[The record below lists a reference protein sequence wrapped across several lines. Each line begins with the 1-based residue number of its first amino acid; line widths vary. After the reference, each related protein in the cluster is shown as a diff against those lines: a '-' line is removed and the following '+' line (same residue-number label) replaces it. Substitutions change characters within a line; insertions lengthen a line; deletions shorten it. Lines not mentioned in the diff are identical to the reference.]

1 MKPKKIIYVI
11 TKSNWGGAQR
21 YVFDLATHLPKSE
34 FEILVVT
41 GNMGTLTKKLEE
53 NEIRVTSVNSLKRDV
68 SFFDEMI
75 SFFKILKIF
84 IKEKPDI
91 IHLNSS
97 KAGGI
102 GALAGRIAGIKKIIF
117 TAHGWPFKEDRNVI
131 AKSLIY
137 ALSWL
142 TVFLSHQT
150 IVVSKQDEALGEKM
164 QGVKRK
170 INYIP
175 VIPVG
180 IDPKKIL
187 SKELAEKIL
196 FVDYPN
202 IDSHVINSIK
212 IVTIAELT
220 KNKGL
225 NFGIDMMNELE
236 EQYPEKYTYTIFGTG
251 EYRSALVQQAQK
263 LLNSQGKPIVL
274 FRDITATNM
283 PYSLSTDASMY
294 LRAFDIFIL
303 PSIKEGT
310 PYVLLEAA
318 AAGLPIVATDAVK
331 SIESLIPNIH
341 IVQSKSGAALAKKVK
356 ELTSK
361 LTQSPH
367 TITYTF
373 EKMLSETNKLYKV

>member
-164 QGVKRK
+164 QGVKKTMTCK
-170 INYIP
+170 IGNGP
-175 VIPVG
+175 KQVEG
-180 IDPKKIL
+180 HLIDL
-187 SKELAEKIL
+187 
-196 FVDYPN
+196 
-202 IDSHVINSIK
+202 
-212 IVTIAELT
+212 
-220 KNKGL
+220 
-225 NFGIDMMNELE
+225 
-236 EQYPEKYTYTIFGTG
+236 QTG
-251 EYRSALVQQAQK
+251 EV
-263 LLNSQGKPIVL
+263 N
-274 FRDITATNM
+274 
-283 PYSLSTDASMY
+283 TDA
-294 LRAFDIFIL
+294 
-303 PSIKEGT
+303 
-310 PYVLLEAA
+310 
-318 AAGLPIVATDAVK
+318 
-331 SIESLIPNIH
+331 
-341 IVQSKSGAALAKKVK
+341 
-356 ELTSK
+356 
-361 LTQSPH
+361 
-367 TITYTF
+367 
-373 EKMLSETNKLYKV
+373 